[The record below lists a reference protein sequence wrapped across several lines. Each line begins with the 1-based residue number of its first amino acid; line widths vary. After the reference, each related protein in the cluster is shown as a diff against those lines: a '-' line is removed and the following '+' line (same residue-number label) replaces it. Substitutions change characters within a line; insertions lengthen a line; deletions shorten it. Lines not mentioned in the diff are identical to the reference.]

1 VPRALEARRYLAD
14 LDVTIRI
21 DDPLLSYNSGTIR
34 LEASRSG
41 ASVTRVTR
49 GRRRPDLVIGIR
61 DLSAI
66 YLGGT
71 SLAALARAGL
81 VTERTKGAAA
91 ATGAAF
97 GWSQP
102 PFCPDSF

>member
-1 VPRALEARRYLAD
+1 
-14 LDVTIRI
+14 
-21 DDPLLSYNSGTIR
+21 
-34 LEASRSG
+34 
-41 ASVTRVTR
+41 
-49 GRRRPDLVIGIR
+49 VIGIR

-81 VTERTKGAAA
+81 VTARTQGAAA